1 MEDLASC
8 LLCCVSSFE
17 IIINCLFCLSCI
29 RKKDTQNDKID
40 EPEYNKL

>member
-17 IIINCLFCLSCI
+17 IIINCLFCI
-29 RKKDTQNDKID
+29 RKNDTQNDKID